1 MIDTCFVELF
11 LRVGDRIF
19 YYFFKGERVFDI
31 FEFLII
37 VLVFFSGGYSS
48 I

>member
-1 MIDTCFVELF
+1 MMDTCFVDLF
-11 LRVGDRIF
+11 LRVGDRIV
-19 YYFFKGERVFDI
+19 YYFFKGERVFEKID
-31 FEFLII
+31 FLMI